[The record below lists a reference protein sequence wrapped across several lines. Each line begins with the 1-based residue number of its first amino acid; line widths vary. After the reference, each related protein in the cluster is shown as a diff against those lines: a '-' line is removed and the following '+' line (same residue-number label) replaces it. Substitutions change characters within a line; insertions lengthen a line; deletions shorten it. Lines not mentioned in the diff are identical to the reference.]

1 MNYDI
6 VLQELLERHFGTD
19 EFVSG
24 QKEIISNIISGKDV
38 LAFVH
43 RENDRSLCYKLPAL
57 VIEGI
62 VVVVSRQNQMDE
74 ANDLLPS
81 VYINNFLPSDH
92 IQKRIQEIIDGKY
105 KIVYVGPEQFQN
117 RSFLFAL
124 NKIPVSLLVIDNA
137 ECISHYGYN
146 FNPHYTNITK
156 AIKDLETHPNIL
168 SLAGGCTEQTRNDVL
183 KQLNMNLAEIIT
195 MDVSCNFSLEVISV
209 YSDKEKID
217 ILSDLIRKQNGQGI
231 IYTNTRDKAIKIC
244 DLLRYIEPNVSA
256 YHGGMNRDKRNE
268 VERNF
273 DSQKLRIIVATS
285 FLTPKLKTPVS
296 YVIHFDMPDQLERY
310 YDQVIITG
318 QKAQSVKCV
327 LIYSPSDRG
336 LHQSNIER
344 GTVSLTEIWR
354 ISDMLKLHRKNTPAK
369 LESKSKKEHNTESK
383 NEWLNK
389 HFMSLNPESR
399 KELLKLRSVYENLNK
414 RDKNFYS
421 PDEYNRYLESEH
433 WKTFT
438 NKLLDEYD
446 QCNICENK
454 AEHVHHLS
462 YKNLGKEDNDDVVA
476 LCSKCHCYIHP
487 DNQMTRK
494 MFLERQEADKKQLN
508 FFKDETVTDNLIFI
522 PYEQIDVETGLDR
535 NKFLIALAEMQ
546 NAGML
551 EIMPDCTI
559 SARVKILVSQSQLE
573 SCADGAIG
581 RSLVKWLSEKDEN
594 EIDVNLLS
602 LNKEL
607 NYPLDELENSFLV
620 FNYAKCLSFRPMRKG
635 MALRL
640 IDLDVALSEDT
651 FEKLKASRYES
662 LRLIENY
669 VNTKQCRWKFLGEHL
684 LDNFSDECGKCDNC
698 TSTHEEK
705 PKSDEHTTV
714 LEAFPEKNKVPIVIL
729 SCAEKTDG
737 LVGRRDMMKIL
748 LGQKSKRILRYGFDH
763 IDEFGSLS
771 KMPKKEVLNHIDNL
785 LERGCLQVS
794 SLFFPMIQLTD
805 TGRKRLEKIRF

>member
-24 QKEIISNIISGKDV
+24 QKEIISHILSGKDV

-43 RENDRSLCYKLPAL
+43 RESDRSLCYKLPAL

-62 VVVVSRQNQMDE
+62 VLVVSRQNQINE
-74 ANDLLPS
+74 TNDLLPS
-81 VYINNFLPSDH
+81 VNINGSLPPDH

-124 NKIPVSLLVIDNA
+124 NKIPVSLIVIDNA

-146 FNPHYTNITK
+146 FNPQYTNIPK
-156 AIKDLETHPNIL
+156 AIKDLDTHPNIL
-168 SLAGGCTEQTRNDVL
+168 SLAGGCTKKTRDDIL
-183 KQLNMNLAEIIT
+183 KRLNMDLAEIIT
-195 MDVSCNFSLEVISV
+195 MDVSCNFSLDVMSV
-209 YSDKEKID
+209 SSDKEKID
-217 ILSDLIRKQNGQGI
+217 ILSDLIRKQEGQGI
-231 IYTNTRDKAIKIC
+231 IYTNTRDRAIKIC
-244 DLLRYIEPNVSA
+244 DLLKLIDLDVSA
-256 YHGGMNRDKRNE
+256 YHGGMNRDRRNE
-268 VERNF
+268 AEKNF

-285 FLTPKLKTPVS
+285 FLIPKLKTPVS
-296 YVIHFDMPDQLERY
+296 YIIHYYMHERLERY
-310 YDQVIITG
+310 FDQVIG
-318 QKAQSVKCV
+318 QNNQSVKCV
-327 LIYSPSDRG
+327 FLYFPSDREF
-336 LHQSNIER
+336 HQSNIER

-354 ISDMLKLHRKNTPAK
+354 ISDMLKLHWKKAPTK
-369 LESKSKKEHNTESK
+369 LEPKSKKEHNTENK

-399 KELLKLRSVYENLNK
+399 KELLKLRNVYENLNE

-421 PDEYNRYLESEH
+421 PEEYNRYLESEH
-433 WKTFT
+433 WKAFT
-438 NKLLDEYD
+438 NNLLDEYE
-446 QCNICENK
+446 QCYICENK
-454 AEHVHHLS
+454 VEHIHHLS
-462 YKNLGKEDNDDVVA
+462 YRNLGKEEKDDVVA

-487 DNQMTRK
+487 DNQMTKK
-494 MFLERQEADKKQLN
+494 MFLERQEADKKQLS
-508 FFKDETVTDNLIFI
+508 FFKDEAIIDNLVII
-522 PYEQIDVETGLDR
+522 PHEQIESETGLDR
-535 NKFLIALAEMQ
+535 NKLLLAIVEMQ

-559 SARVKILVSQSQLE
+559 SARAKLLVSQSQLG
-573 SCADGAIG
+573 SYTDGAIKH
-581 RSLVKWLSEKDEN
+581 SLIKWLSEKDEG

-602 LNKEL
+602 LSKEL
-607 NYPLDELENSFLV
+607 DSSPDELENSFLALD
-620 FNYAKCLSFRPMRKG
+620 YAKCLSFRPMRKG
-635 MALRL
+635 MAFRM
-640 IDLDVALSEDT
+640 IDLDVTLSEDI

-684 LDNFSDECGKCDNC
+684 LDNSSNECGKCDNC

-705 PKSDEHTTV
+705 PKSNEHITGLKV
-714 LEAFPEKNKVPIVIL
+714 FPEKDKVPIVIL
-729 SCAEKTDG
+729 YCAEKADG

-785 LERGCLQVS
+785 IERGCLQVS

-805 TGRKRLEKIRF
+805 VGRKRLEKIRLG

>member
-6 VLQELLERHFGTD
+6 VLHELLERHFGTD

-43 RENDRSLCYKLPAL
+43 RKSDRSLCYKLPAL

-62 VVVVSRQNQMDE
+62 IVVVSRQNQIDE
-74 ANDLLPS
+74 VNDLLPS

-92 IQKRIQEIIDGKY
+92 IQKRVQEIINGKY
-105 KIVYVGPEQFQN
+105 KIVYAGPEQFQN

-124 NKIPVSLLVIDNA
+124 NKIPVSLLVVDNA

-146 FNPHYTNITK
+146 FNPQYMNIPK
-156 AIKDLETHPNIL
+156 AIKDLDTHPNIL
-168 SLAGGCTEQTRNDVL
+168 SLAGGCTEQTRNDIL
-183 KQLNMNLAEIIT
+183 KQLNMNLAETIT

-209 YSDKEKID
+209 SSDKEKID
-217 ILSDLIRKQNGQGI
+217 ILSNLIRKQEGQGI
-231 IYTNTRDKAIKIC
+231 IYTNTRDKAIRIC
-244 DLLRYIEPNVSA
+244 DLLRYIDPDISA

-296 YVIHFDMPDQLERY
+296 YVIHFDMPERLERY
-310 YDQVIITG
+310 FDQVIITG
-318 QKAQSVKCV
+318 QNDQSVI
-327 LIYSPSDRG
+327 LIYSPSDREF
-336 LHQSNIER
+336 HQSNIER

-354 ISDMLKLHRKNTPAK
+354 ISDMLKNHWKNAPAK
-369 LESKSKKEHNTESK
+369 LESKSKKEQNTESK

-389 HFMSLNPESR
+389 HFMSLNPEAR
-399 KELLKLRSVYENLNK
+399 KELLKLRSIYENLNE

-421 PDEYNRYLESEH
+421 PDEYDRYLESEH
-433 WKTFT
+433 WKAFT
-438 NKLLDEYD
+438 NNLLDEYE
-446 QCNICENK
+446 QCYICENK

-462 YKNLGKEDNDDVVA
+462 YRNLGKEDNDDVVA

-494 MFLERQEADKKQLN
+494 MFLERKEADKNQLSFLKN
-508 FFKDETVTDNLIFI
+508 ETIIDNLVII
-522 PYEQIDVETGLDR
+522 PYEQIESETGLDR
-535 NKFLIALAEMQ
+535 NKLLLAIAEMQ

-559 SARVKILVSQSQLE
+559 SSRMKFLISQSQTELYIE
-573 SCADGAIG
+573 SNIG
-581 RSLVKWLSEKDEN
+581 RSLVKWLSEKDKS

-602 LNKEL
+602 LSKEL
-607 NYPLDELENSFLV
+607 NYPPDELENSFLV
-620 FNYAKCLSFRPMRKG
+620 LDYAKCLSFRPMRKG
-635 MALRL
+635 MAFRL
-640 IDLDVALSEDT
+640 IDLDVTLSEDT

-662 LRLIENY
+662 LRLVENY

-684 LDNFSDECGKCDNC
+684 LDNSSDECGKCDNC

-705 PKSDEHTTV
+705 PTLNGHTTV
-714 LEAFPEKNKVPIVIL
+714 LEVFPEKDKVPIVIL
-729 SCAEKTDG
+729 SCAEKADG

-748 LGQKSKRILRYGFDH
+748 LGQKTKRILRYGFDH

-771 KMPKKEVLNHIDNL
+771 KMPKKDVLNHIDNL
-785 LERGCLQVS
+785 MERGCLQVS
-794 SLFFPMIQLTD
+794 SLLFPMIQLTD